1 MILAMDTTHEV
12 GSVAL
17 VDGGVVLQELTLDG
31 GDGYGHLL
39 FEALER
45 LGVPMSQMD
54 GFAAAC
60 GPGTFTGVRIGLT
73 AVKGLGEA
81 LHKPVYGV
89 SNLEAL
95 LRCGQQ
101 ANVVPFYD
109 ARRGDVYARLLDG
122 AQVVMPLEQVRS
134 HVQGLVEWVSFDSVE
149 GMDVTLAP
157 RVLAGTMGL
166 IAEQRWLAGDRPD
179 AAALD
184 ANYVRRTDAEL
195 NWRDASLSL

>member
-1 MILAMDTTHEV
+1 VILAIDTTHEV

-17 VDGGVVLQELTLDG
+17 VEGGVVLKELTIDG
-31 GDGYGHLL
+31 TDGYGHLL
-39 FEALER
+39 FEALEQ
-45 LGVPMSQMD
+45 LGVGMDEVD

-73 AVKGLGEA
+73 AAKGLGEA
-81 LHKPVYGV
+81 MDKPVYGV
-89 SNLEAL
+89 SNLDAL
-95 LRCGQQ
+95 LGYGSS

-122 AQVVMPLEQVRS
+122 SEVVMPLEQVKQR
-134 HVQGLVEWVSFDSVE
+134 VLEPVEYVSFDPLE
-149 GMDVTLAP
+149 GMDVTIVP
-157 RVLAGTMGL
+157 RVIAGAIGR
-166 IAEQRWLAGDRPD
+166 IAEARWLAGYRPD

-195 NWRDASLSL
+195 NWREA

>member
-17 VDGGVVLQELTLDG
+17 VDRGIVVEEVVLDG

-39 FEALER
+39 FEALGK
-45 LGVPMSQMD
+45 LSVDVKNVD

-81 LHKPVYGV
+81 LGKPVYGV
-89 SNLEAL
+89 SNLDAL
-95 LRCGQQ
+95 MRWGSGAQ
-101 ANVVPFYD
+101 VVPFYD
-109 ARRGDVYARLLDG
+109 ARRGEVYARLLDG
-122 AQVVMPLEQVRS
+122 SEVVMPLARARELT
-134 HVQGLVEWVSFDSVE
+134 GEGVEWVSFEGVE
-149 GMDVTLAP
+149 GMNVILAP
-157 RVLAGTMGL
+157 RVIAAMVGR
-166 IAEQRWLAGDRPD
+166 IAEERWTRGERPD
-179 AAALD
+179 AASLD

-195 NWRDASLSL
+195 NWQDSKA

>member
-1 MILAMDTTHEV
+1 MILAIDTTHEV
-12 GSVAL
+12 GSLAL
-17 VDGGVVLQELTLDG
+17 VEGGRVVEEVTLDG

-39 FEALER
+39 FEALGA
-45 LGVPMSQMD
+45 LSVDMKYVD

-81 LHKPVYGV
+81 LGKPVYGV

-95 LRCGQQ
+95 MGYGSGL
-101 ANVVPFYD
+101 VVPFYD

-122 AQVVMPLEQVRS
+122 SEVVMPLDRVRE
-134 HVQGLVEWVSFDSVE
+134 LIDREVEWVSFDPVE
-149 GMDVTLAP
+149 DLPLTLAP
-157 RVLAGTMGL
+157 RVIAGAVGKLAE
-166 IAEQRWLAGDRPD
+166 IRWLAGERPD
-179 AAALD
+179 PAALD

-195 NWRDASLSL
+195 NWREA

>member
-1 MILAMDTTHEV
+1 VILAIDTTHEV
-12 GSVAL
+12 GSLAL
-17 VDGGVVLQELTLDG
+17 VEGGQVVEEVTLDG

-39 FEALER
+39 FEALGA
-45 LGVPMSQMD
+45 LSVQMKDVD

-81 LHKPVYGV
+81 LGKPVFGV
-89 SNLEAL
+89 SNLDAL
-95 LRCGQQ
+95 LGYG
-101 ANVVPFYD
+101 AGLVVPFYD

-122 AQVVMPLEQVRS
+122 SEVVMPLERVRS
-134 HVQGLVEWVSFDSVE
+134 LVDKDVEWVSFDGVE
-149 GMDVTLAP
+149 GMAVAIAP
-157 RVLAGTMGL
+157 RVIAGAVGKLA
-166 IAEQRWLAGDRPD
+166 EKRWLAGERPD

-195 NWRDASLSL
+195 NWREA

>member
-1 MILAMDTTHEV
+1 MILAIDTTHEV
-12 GSVAL
+12 GSIAL
-17 VDGGVVLQELTLDG
+17 VSGGRLLEEVTLDG

-39 FEALER
+39 FEALEKFSVSMR
-45 LGVPMSQMD
+45 EVD

-73 AVKGLGEA
+73 TVKGLGEA
-81 LHKPVYGV
+81 LGKPVYGV

-95 LRCGQQ
+95 LSYGGTE
-101 ANVVPFYD
+101 AVVPFYD

-122 AQVVMPLEQVRS
+122 SEVVMPLEQVKQLVRRD
-134 HVQGLVEWVSFDSVE
+134 VEWVSFEAVE
-149 GMDVTLAP
+149 GMTLTLAP
-157 RVLAGTMGL
+157 KVIAGAVGR
-166 IAEQRWLAGDRPD
+166 IAELRWLSGERPD

-195 NWRDASLSL
+195 SWREA

>member
-1 MILAMDTTHEV
+1 MILAIDTTHEV
-12 GSVAL
+12 GSLAL
-17 VDGGVVLQELTLDG
+17 VEGGQVIEAVTLDG

-39 FEALER
+39 FEALAA
-45 LGVPMSQMD
+45 LSVDMNDVD

-81 LHKPVYGV
+81 LGKPVYGV

-95 LRCGQQ
+95 MGYGCGL
-101 ANVVPFYD
+101 VVPFYD

-122 AQVVMPLEQVRS
+122 SEVVMPLDRVRDLID
-134 HVQGLVEWVSFDSVE
+134 GDVEWVSFDSVE
-149 GMDVTLAP
+149 GLLVTLAP
-157 RVLAGTMGL
+157 RVIAGAVGKLA
-166 IAEQRWLAGDRPD
+166 EKRWLAGERPD

-195 NWRDASLSL
+195 NWREA